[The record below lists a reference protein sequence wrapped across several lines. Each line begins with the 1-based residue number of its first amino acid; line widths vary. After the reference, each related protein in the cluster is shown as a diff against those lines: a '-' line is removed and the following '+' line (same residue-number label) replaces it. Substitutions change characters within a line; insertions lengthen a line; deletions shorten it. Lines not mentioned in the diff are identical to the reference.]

1 MKWITWENIGVDRI
15 SSAWLITR
23 FVDKNAEFYFIEK
36 GTQVKNL
43 EGIAFDIPGVTLS
56 HRRGNCTFCTILKE
70 YQLNDPI
77 LQHICSI
84 INAADSVNE
93 LLPPPEAAGLDIIF
107 RGLRKVLE
115 DDHKTLDIGFVVMDA
130 LYKQLKEEY

>member
-1 MKWITWENIGVDRI
+1 MDRI

-23 FVDKNAEFYFIEK
+23 YIDKNAEFYFIEK
-36 GTQVKNL
+36 GTDVKNF

-115 DDHKTLDIGFVVMDA
+115 NDYKTLDIGFVVMDA